1 MVDNKPQNPGRIVA
15 GRYRLGARLGSGVEA
30 AAFEAF
36 DEQLQRMVVLK
47 VVHPELGD
55 APQVRRQF
63 RATMA
68 IAAGIDHPNVA
79 PIYDFGTDRWG
90 PREVLY
96 FVTEHYSGGS
106 LRDMLDRG
114 RLLAPSQALVV
125 GLDACKGLDAIHRHG
140 LVHSDVRPATLVFGD
155 DRRLRVVDAGLYQV
169 LHDVTDVTA
178 GGPDRVRY
186 SSPELAQGLPV
197 DARSDVY
204 ALCLTL
210 IESLSGSVPFE
221 ADSAVA
227 TLANRVDKL
236 MPVSADLG
244 PLAAVLERA
253 GRPNAADRYTAAEF
267 GRALVQAAEK
277 LPRPAPIPI
286 LGGAAFSE
294 PAPATFDDSAATA
307 RPRADAVARASST
320 IQIGTTPTIAAP
332 AARIMHQPE
341 GEHAADDAGYDDGP
355 KGSKKK
361 LLIGLLAVF
370 AVAAAALAYFMLK
383 PEMITVPDLATL
395 EEAVALNQ
403 VSGDF
408 DTVVQREPSEEVAAG
423 IVIRTDPVAGA
434 SLEKGK
440 TLTIVVSSGPPP
452 SILPELKGLT
462 LEGARQTLEAI
473 GLEVEEAEAQF
484 SDEFPEGQ
492 VMAWEVVDAP
502 TLTAGDSVTK
512 GTVVQ
517 LTISKGPAPRI
528 IPDLVG
534 KSYEE
539 ATIILE
545 DMGLVIAKGD
555 DVFDPLV
562 PVGMIAMSV
571 PAKDATVTIGDTVTV
586 SLSKGP
592 DLVTLPAVAG
602 DYNTIIATLQNAGF
616 TIGVVNG
623 NVALQFLSYSVNG
636 VPATP
641 GQTFPRG
648 TAVELFF
655 KAK

>member
-68 IAAGIDHPNVA
+68 NAAGIDHPNVA
-79 PIYDFGTDRWG
+79 PILDFGTDRWG

-106 LRDMLDRG
+106 LRDLLDRG

-140 LVHSDVRPATLVFGD
+140 LVHSDIRPATLVFGD
-155 DRRLRVVDAGLYQV
+155 DRRLRVVDAGLYQA
-169 LHDVTDVTA
+169 LHGATDVSA
-178 GGPDRVRY
+178 AGPDRVRY
-186 SSPELAQGLPV
+186 SSPEQAQALPV

-204 ALCLTL
+204 SLCLTL

-236 MPVSADLG
+236 MPVSADPG

-253 GRPNAADRYTAAEF
+253 GRPNAADRFTAAEF

-286 LGGAAFSE
+286 IGGGAPGQA
-294 PAPATFDDSAATA
+294 AAAGGDDSATIV
-307 RPRADAVARASST
+307 RPRAAT
-320 IQIGTTPTIAAP
+320 IQIGTTPTSAAAAP
-332 AARIMHQPE
+332 TQAVAPVQVDLDE
-341 GEHAADDAGYDDGP
+341 GYDDDRP
-355 KGSKKK
+355 RGSKTK
-361 LLIGLLAVF
+361 LIVAVLAVF

-383 PEMITVPDLATL
+383 PEMVTVPDLATL

-423 IVIRTDPVAGA
+423 IVIRTDPPAGT

-440 TLTIVVSSGPPP
+440 LLTIVVSSGPPP
-452 SILPELKGLT
+452 SILLELKGLT
-462 LEGARQTLEAI
+462 LEIAREQLEAI
-473 GLEVEEAEAQF
+473 GLSLEEAEPQF
-484 SDEFPEGQ
+484 SDDYPEGQ
-492 VMAWEVVDAP
+492 VMAWTIVDAP
-502 TLTAGDSVTK
+502 TLSAGDSVTK
-512 GTVVQ
+512 GTVITV
-517 LTISKGPAPRI
+517 TISKGPAPRI
-528 IPDLVG
+528 VPDLIG

-555 DVFDPLV
+555 DVFDPVV
-562 PVGMIAMSV
+562 PVGMIAVCV
-571 PAKDATVTIGDTVTV
+571 PAKDSTVTIGDTITV
-586 SLSKGP
+586 NLSKGV
-592 DLVTLPAVAG
+592 DMVALPAVAG
-602 DYNTIIATLQNAGF
+602 DYNAIIFTLQTAGF
-616 TIGVVNG
+616 TIGRVNG
-623 NVALQFLSYSVNG
+623 NVSLGFLSYSVNG

-655 KAK
+655 KPK